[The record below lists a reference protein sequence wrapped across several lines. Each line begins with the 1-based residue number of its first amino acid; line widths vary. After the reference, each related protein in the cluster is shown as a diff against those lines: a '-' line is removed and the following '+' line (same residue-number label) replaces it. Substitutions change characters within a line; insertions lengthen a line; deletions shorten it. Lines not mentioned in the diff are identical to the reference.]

1 MIVLFAAFTGP
12 AAAEPAT
19 PDAEIRAALAQW
31 TADFNAGRA
40 EKVCDLFA
48 PSLRADVRGAPERNF
63 ETQCDLLRFA
73 LVDPERTYSYALEV
87 DEILPEGDMAVVRLV
102 STSTVKIKATGQT
115 ATTADQGLAV
125 FGKSSDDH
133 WRIIRL
139 MAYERP

>member
-1 MIVLFAAFTGP
+1 LTCLLAAFALP
-12 AAAEPAT
+12 AAAEQAT
-19 PDAEIRAALAQW
+19 PDAEIRAALSQW
-31 TADFNAGRA
+31 TADFNAGHA

-63 ETQCDLLRFA
+63 DSQCDLLRAA
-73 LVDPERTYSYALEV
+73 LANPERNYTYALEV

-115 ATTADQGLAV
+115 VTTADQGMAV
-125 FGKSSDDH
+125 FGKRSDGP